1 MERKCSSCGA
11 RISDGMKICAN
22 CGKVVPQPRTVP
34 SSDSS
39 YAVKQRN
46 NQKVKSMSMP
56 PEGTICKQAGNAA
69 KQAGKIKS
77 KSIGGFKIFKEST
90 GNHAEKEY
98 LC

>member
-56 PEGTICKQAGNAA
+56 PKGQSANRQAMPQNR
-69 KQAGKIKS
+69 QVKIKS